1 MENPVV
7 EEVATIIDENNDIDE
22 PIPKQ
27 TNLSRIW

>member
-22 PIPKQ
+22 TIPKQ
-27 TNLSRIW
+27 TKLSRIW